1 VRIAA
6 IETVRLGRVP
16 NVIHV
21 LIETDEGVVG
31 LGETYFGAAT
41 VETYLHEAVAPYLL
55 GQDPSEIAAHARRL
69 TAYVGSTGTGAEM
82 RGNSAVDL
90 ALWDLRAKAL
100 GVPIW
105 QLIGGVARERIWVY
119 NTCAGSGYMSAH
131 SHQETGN
138 WGLDETTGPYEDLHG
153 FLHHP
158 VELARSLLAQGC
170 TGMKIWPF
178 DLAAE
183 GTDGQRI
190 SLVELDRGLE
200 PFRQIRDALGSSME
214 LLVELH
220 GLWNLS
226 SAKRILKALEEINPF
241 WVEDPVAMDHTEALR
256 ELRGATDVVLAGG
269 ETLGGT
275 RAFERLIDNRAVDI
289 VITDLCWSGGLSS
302 AIKVANLAASNCL
315 GFAPH
320 DCTGPVS
327 MATSVHLALAAPNAV
342 AQEVVRA
349 FIHGWYADAVS
360 GLPAVVDGFV
370 EAPTRPGHGI
380 ELRPERLAMA
390 DVSRRR
396 TEATGFARLS

>member
-1 VRIAA
+1 MRVTA

-55 GQDPSEIAAHARRL
+55 GKDPSEIATHARRL

-90 ALWDLRAKAL
+90 ALWDLRGKEL
-100 GVPIW
+100 GVPLW
-105 QLIGGVARERIWVY
+105 KLLGGLARDQIWVY
-119 NTCAGSGYMSAH
+119 NTCAGSGYMAAESQ
-131 SHQETGN
+131 QETAN
-138 WGLDETTGPYEDLHG
+138 WGLGKAGGSYEDLYG

-158 VELARSLLAQGC
+158 VDLARNLQAEGY

-178 DLAAE
+178 DVAAE
-183 GTDGQRI
+183 AADGQRI
-190 SLVELDRGLE
+190 SLVDLERALD

-241 WVEDPVAMDHTEALR
+241 WVEDPLPMDHTEGLR
-256 ELRGATDVVLAGG
+256 ELRGAADVILAGG

-289 VITDLCWSGGLSS
+289 VITDLCWSGGLS
-302 AIKVANLAASNCL
+302 AAVRVANLAASNRL

-327 MATSVHLALAAPNAV
+327 MATSVHLALTAPNAV

-349 FIHGWYADAVS
+349 FISGWYADLVT
-360 GLPAVVDGFV
+360 GLPVLVDGYV
-370 EAPTRPGHGI
+370 QAPTRPGHGI
-380 ELRPERLAMA
+380 ELRPERLVEA
-390 DVSRRR
+390 DVSHRR
-396 TEATGFARLS
+396 TPATGSTVS

>member
-1 VRIAA
+1 MSMRVTA

-21 LIETDEGVVG
+21 LIETDEGAVG

-55 GQDPSEIAAHARRL
+55 GKDPSEIGSHARRL
-69 TAYVGSTGTGAEM
+69 TGYVGSTGTGAEM

-90 ALWDLRAKAL
+90 ALWDLRGKAL
-100 GVPIW
+100 GVPLW
-105 QLIGGVARERIWVY
+105 KLLGGLAREQIWVY
-119 NTCAGSGYMSAH
+119 NTCAGSGYMAAESQ
-131 SHQETGN
+131 QETAN
-138 WGLDETTGPYEDLHG
+138 WGLDKSAGSYEDLYG

-158 VELARSLLAQGC
+158 VDLARSLLAEGF

-183 GTDGQRI
+183 STDGQRI
-190 SLVELDRGLE
+190 SLVDLERGLE
-200 PFRQIRDALGSSME
+200 PFRQIRSAIGSSME

-226 SAKRILKALEEINPF
+226 SAKRILKALEDINPF
-241 WVEDPVAMDHTEALR
+241 WVEDPVPMDHTEGLR
-256 ELRGATDVVLAGG
+256 ELRHAADVTLAGG

-275 RAFERLIDNRAVDI
+275 RAFERLIDNRAVDV
-289 VITDLCWSGGLSS
+289 VITDLAWSGGLS
-302 AIKVANLAASNCL
+302 AALRVANLAESNRL

-327 MATSVHLALAAPNAV
+327 MATSVHLSLTAPNAV

-349 FIHGWYADAVS
+349 FINGWYADLVS
-360 GLPAVVDGFV
+360 GLPAIVDGYV
-370 EAPTRPGHGI
+370 QAPMRPGHGI
-380 ELRPERLAMA
+380 ELRPERLDQA

-396 TEATGFARLS
+396 TS